1 MKTRYLLYTTRDVA
15 HLLYVSEDTVRQ
27 LNASGYLGF
36 PKGFKVRGQWRF
48 FAEQIDAWIDELP
61 SIEVEPDAAAVVVV
75 HKGLT
80 HDKGRE
86 KEARLFEA
94 AGEMYEMLRKLASK
108 NKFCSNKEI
117 TALLAR
123 IDNK

>member
-1 MKTRYLLYTTRDVA
+1 MKNNYTLYTTRDVA
-15 HLLYVSEDTVRQ
+15 HLLYVSEDTVRE

-48 FAEQIDAWIDELP
+48 FANRVDAWIETLP
-61 SIEVEPDAAAVVVV
+61 TVEQGKGGAAVLIVQ
-75 HKGLT
+75 KGKSQNKR
-80 HDKGRE
+80 D

-94 AGEMYEMLRKLASK
+94 ATGMYEMLQRLASK

-123 IDNK
+123 IDND